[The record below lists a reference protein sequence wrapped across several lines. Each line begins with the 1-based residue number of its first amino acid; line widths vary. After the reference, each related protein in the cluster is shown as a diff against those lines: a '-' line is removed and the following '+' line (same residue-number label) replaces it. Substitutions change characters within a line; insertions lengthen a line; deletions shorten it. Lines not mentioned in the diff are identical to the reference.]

1 MISWMQKHNKYLV
14 WTIWVAT
21 IAFIGAG
28 FVGWGSYSFGSKA
41 GNVAKVGEIE
51 IPQSKLNM
59 VYSNIYEDYNQKM
72 QGQLDEAKA
81 KELGLVQQAF
91 ATIATQAKVLNFAKD
106 NGIIVSDQ
114 EVAQMLQNIRAFQ
127 ENGQFSKEIYDRYLK
142 SRRMTAKTFESA
154 LREELTIAKTLNLLK
169 VGTMP
174 FEEKVISSAINTADK
189 IAYKVLTMNDI
200 DIEIQESELQSY
212 WEEKKSN
219 FMTPKKYQLSI
230 LWTESKDTA
239 VTEEEL
245 QKHFT
250 ENSFNYTDRE
260 GKQLPFEEAKA
271 SVTIDLKLKKSKKTA
286 QKAYIAFK
294 KGEMSSS
301 ETLTLPVNDMSLT
314 SEIWEEIAQKS
325 AGETIKPKV
334 VADRYATVKIEK
346 VIDPRVKNFEEAKE
360 EATAM
365 YRMQMQQKG
374 LSELAEETLK
384 NFNDVNTTT
393 SEFLTLNQKVNL
405 PPLNFEESLQFVQKL
420 FTSNEEKGMI
430 SVVDKVVIY
439 RILEQKV
446 MPVDENQSALVKQTV
461 NQLKKGIFENNFL
474 QTLDKKYP
482 VEVYV
487 QGLTN

>member
-1 MISWMQKHNKYLV
+1 MQKHNKYLV

-21 IAFIGAG
+21 VAFIGAG

-41 GNVAKVGEIE
+41 GNVAKIGEIE

-59 VYSNIYEDYNQKM
+59 VYSNIYEDYNQRM

-91 ATIATQAKVLNFAKD
+91 ATIATQAKILNFAKE

-114 EVAQMLQNIRAFQ
+114 EVAQMLQNIRVFQ
-127 ENGQFSKEIYDRYLK
+127 EKGQFSKEIYNRYLK

-154 LREELTIAKTLNLLK
+154 LREELTIAKTLNLLR
-169 VGTMP
+169 VDTMP
-174 FEEKVISSAINTADK
+174 FEEKVISSALNTADK
-189 IAYKVLTMNDI
+189 IAYKVLTPNDI
-200 DIEIQESELQSY
+200 KVETKESELQGY

-230 LWTESKDTA
+230 LWTESEDTA

-250 ENSFNYTDRE
+250 ENSFNYTDKE

-271 SVTIDLKLKKSKKTA
+271 SVSSDLKLKKSKKTA

-294 KGEMSSS
+294 KEEVSSS

-314 SEIWEEIAQKS
+314 PELWEEITQRG
-325 AGETIKPKV
+325 AGEIIKPKV
-334 VADRYATVKIEK
+334 VSKRYATVKIEK

-360 EATAM
+360 EVTAM
-365 YRMQMQQKG
+365 YRMQMQQQG
-374 LSELAEETLK
+374 LSELAEQTLK
-384 NFNDVNTTT
+384 NFDDVNTTT
-393 SEFLTLNQKVNL
+393 SEFLTLNQNVNL
-405 PPLNFEESLQFVQKL
+405 APLNFEESLQFVRKL
-420 FTSNEEKGMI
+420 FTSTEEKGMI

-446 MPVDENQSALVKQTV
+446 MPVDENQTALIKQTV
-461 NQLKKGIFENNFL
+461 NQLKQGIFENNFL